1 MYMCYDYTYIHV
13 CVYICVKGLKYLSVF
28 KYFLCRNEAVVWECS
43 ASVPGESACGHEWA
57 RRRAAKTMQTVKS
70 CSKYIYTE
78 PRKCQTRHKNG
89 TPRRVSRLHSPTPVV
104 WLTCTLLASC
114 CQFQMNVIGV
124 ECGKSHGPTSSTWFD
139 TKGSRFLPPLSS
151 SSCCGWTE
159 VIEPEVYS
167 VKELVPGF
175 RNGLF
180 F

>member
-1 MYMCYDYTYIHV
+1 MLWLYIYTR
-13 CVYICVKGLKYLSVF
+13 VYIYIKGLMYLSVF
-28 KYFLCRNEAVVWECS
+28 KYVLCRNEAVVWECS
-43 ASVPGESACGHEWA
+43 TSVPSQSACGHEWA
-57 RRRAAKTMQTVKS
+57 CRRGAKAMQTVKS
-70 CSKYIYTE
+70 CSQNICTE
-78 PRKCQTRHKNG
+78 PQKCQTRCKTG
-89 TPRRVSRLHSPTPVV
+89 TPGRVSKLRFLSPVV

-114 CQFQMNVIGV
+114 CRFRMNFTGV

-139 TKGSRFLPPLSS
+139 TKGSLFLPPLSS